1 MGAWLVP
8 GPERTLM
15 EFAYSELTQ
24 KVNLL
29 NGRFVGERVSVGLAV
44 DVCVVVSVRV
54 EVEAM
59 VTVPVGRSV
68 CVAEACTVTDA
79 GTRVN
84 VGVVGGGGVGLK
96 IKIDAS
102 ISRIIIPMMIGT
114 AYLRSA
120 GGRNEKGSAGGV
132 TTGGSP
138 VYPRADSRLLKLSTY
153 LSSDVKLT

>member
-1 MGAWLVP
+1 MVP
-8 GPERTLM
+8 GPERTLI

-29 NGRFVGERVSVGLAV
+29 NGRFVGEGVTVGFAV
-44 DVCVVVSVRV
+44 DVVVVVSVRV
-54 EVEAM
+54 GAGVEAA

-79 GTRVN
+79 ETIVE

-102 ISRIIIPMMIGT
+102 ISRRIIPMMIGT

-120 GGRNEKGSAGGV
+120 GGRNENGSAGGV
-132 TTGGSP
+132 ITGGSP
-138 VYPRADSRLLKLSTY
+138 VYPRAVSRLLKLSTY
-153 LSSDVKLT
+153 SPVVKLM

>member
-1 MGAWLVP
+1 
-8 GPERTLM
+8 M
-15 EFAYSELTQ
+15 EFAYCELTQ

-29 NGRFVGERVSVGLAV
+29 NGRFVGEGVTVGFAV

-54 EVEAM
+54 GVAAV

-68 CVAEACTVTDA
+68 CVAEACTVADA
-79 GTRVN
+79 GTSVG

-102 ISRIIIPMMIGT
+102 ISRITIPMMIGT

-120 GGRNEKGSAGGV
+120 GGRNENGSVGGV
-132 TTGGSP
+132 ITGGSP
-138 VYPRADSRLLKLSTY
+138 VYPRALSRLLKLSTY
-153 LSSDVKLT
+153 SPDVK

>member
-1 MGAWLVP
+1 
-8 GPERTLM
+8 M

-96 IKIDAS
+96 IKIDVN
-102 ISRIIIPMMIGT
+102 ISRIIIPMMIGA

-120 GGRNEKGSAGGV
+120 GGRNENESAGGV

-138 VYPRADSRLLKLSTY
+138 VNPRAVSRLLKLSTY
-153 LSSDVKLT
+153 SPEVKLM

>member
-1 MGAWLVP
+1 
-8 GPERTLM
+8 M
-15 EFAYSELTQ
+15 EFAYCELTQ

-29 NGRFVGERVSVGLAV
+29 NGRFVGEGVTVGFAV
-44 DVCVVVSVRV
+44 DVCVVVSVTV
-54 EVEAM
+54 GVEAA

-68 CVAEACTVTDA
+68 CVADAVETCTVADT
-79 GTRVN
+79 GTCVA

-102 ISRIIIPMMIGT
+102 ASRIIIPMMIGT

-120 GGRNEKGSAGGV
+120 GGRNENGSAGGA

-138 VYPRADSRLLKLSTY
+138 VNPRADSRLLKLSTY
-153 LSSDVKLT
+153 SPDVKLT

>member
-1 MGAWLVP
+1 MVP

-15 EFAYSELTQ
+15 EFAYCELTQ

-29 NGRFVGERVSVGLAV
+29 KGRFVGEGVTVGFAV
-44 DVCVVVSVRV
+44 DVSVVVCVAVRV
-54 EVEAM
+54 EAA

-79 GTRVN
+79 GASVE
-84 VGVVGGGGVGLK
+84 VGVVGEGGVGLK

-102 ISRIIIPMMIGT
+102 TSRRIIPMMIGT

-120 GGRNEKGSAGGV
+120 VGRNENGSAGGV
-132 TTGGSP
+132 ITGGSP
-138 VYPRADSRLLKLSTY
+138 VYPRAVSRLLKLLTY
-153 LSSDVKLT
+153 SSPDVKLT